1 MPSMKEEQKTWYNIA
16 MRILMA
22 LMLAPLAALGTTVS
36 ELPPSGFADTE
47 VSTNIA
53 FVVDRSEISRIEF
66 TVALAATPT
75 NNVEVAIGKD
85 GNGDGN
91 LSVEESAYVFG
102 YDCCSWFCRA
112 RDEKKVETA
121 ALDLNLQPQPRLS
134 HTFILKT
141 KKLDETWNLVK
152 VTRRG
157 FGSVCELVKVEG
169 RLPGFKLEVR

>member
-1 MPSMKEEQKTWYNIA
+1 MPGMQEEQKTWYNIT

-22 LMLAPLAALGTTVS
+22 LMLFPLAALGTTVS

-75 NNVEVAIGKD
+75 NNLEVVIGTD
-85 GNGDGN
+85 ENADGN

-102 YDCCSWFCRA
+102 YDCGNWFM
-112 RDEKKVETA
+112 RDQVKVTTSTSRF
-121 ALDLNLQPQPRLS
+121 DYSS

-152 VTRRG
+152 GTRRG